1 MSPEFR
7 KKSKTALS
15 FETQCK
21 EFHMPKP
28 QWDTCGGRSPSR
40 GGLTASGVAARN
52 AGGHTSTPSPVS
64 TWIQK
69 PGNSGVRR
77 IAYTS
82 TCGRRDSTLR

>member
-7 KKSKTALS
+7 KKSKAALS
-15 FETQCK
+15 FETQC
-21 EFHMPKP
+21 EAFHMPKP
-28 QWDTCGGRSPSR
+28 QWGTCGGRSPSR
-40 GGLTASGVAARN
+40 GGQTVSGAVARN
-52 AGGHTSTPSPVS
+52 AGGRTSTPNPAS

-82 TCGRRDSTLR
+82 TCGRRDWTLR